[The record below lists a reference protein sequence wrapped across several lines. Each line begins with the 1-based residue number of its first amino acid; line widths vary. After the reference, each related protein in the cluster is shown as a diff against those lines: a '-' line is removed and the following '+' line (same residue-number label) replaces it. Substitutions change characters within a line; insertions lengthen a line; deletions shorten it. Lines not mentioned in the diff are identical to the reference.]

1 MRYMRPQMDGQSAGQ
16 MRLRV
21 LIGYVNCI
29 KEAKEG
35 RHIGILALTAKKS
48 SKKLK
53 KGVDKARGMC

>member
-16 MRLRV
+16 MGLQV
-21 LIGYVNCI
+21 LMGYADCL
-29 KEAKEG
+29 KEVKEG
-35 RHIGILALTAKKS
+35 SRIGIFALTAKKS